1 MRKEKFCEDSF
12 TVMTHLTMPNDTNH
26 LGDLMGGILMQWMDI
41 VSAMAGMRH
50 CNAPVVTAGVDHVSF
65 EKPIPLGAMVILESF
80 VSRTFNTSL
89 EVYIEVFKEDLDG
102 ERTKCNE
109 AFFTFVALDRE
120 TRKPISTPRVIPQSE
135 KEIRLHEAALRR
147 RELRLIMSGRILPKD
162 ASNLK
167 QLFDLK

>member
-1 MRKEKFCEDSF
+1 MRKEKFCEESL

-26 LGDLMGGILMQWMDI
+26 LGDLMGGTLMQWMDI

-80 VSRTFNTSL
+80 VTRTFNTSL
-89 EVYIEVFKEDLDG
+89 EVYTEVHKENLDG

-120 TRKPISTPRVIPQSE
+120 TRKPITTPRAIPKSD
-135 KEIRLHEAALRR
+135 KERELHEGALRR
-147 RELRLIMSGRILPKD
+147 RELRLIMAGRIQPKD
-162 ASNLK
+162 ATNLK
-167 QLFDLK
+167 RLFDL